1 MANQAVQL
9 VIREG
14 ARHHLDLFVL
24 YRCVSD
30 DGHLGELRE
39 GTDLGGLVLTQSCVV
54 AGEI

>member
-30 DGHLGELRE
+30 DGHLGELHE